1 MTIEKILRYIFH
13 TPLNTNKTILTEM
26 LEDLIISHG
35 GSLDGS
41 TPDNPGE
48 DIIYDGGME
57 AWGVANENNYR

>member
-13 TPLNTNKTILTEM
+13 TPLNTNRAILTEM

-41 TPDNPGE
+41 TPDNPEE

-57 AWGVANENNYR
+57 T